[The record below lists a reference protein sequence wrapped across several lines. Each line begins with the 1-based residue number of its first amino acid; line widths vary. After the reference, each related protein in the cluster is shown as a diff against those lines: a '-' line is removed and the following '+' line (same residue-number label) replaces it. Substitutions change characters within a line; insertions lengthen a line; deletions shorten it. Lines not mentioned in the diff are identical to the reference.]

1 MGDVVDLTIIM
12 DQSSDR
18 VTQRFVNDFNWQ
30 VGGGGEKHLRH
41 RIVKM
46 NRMPLFVESWYPQD
60 SDHDYAILVN
70 DDLDLSPLYY
80 LWAKQAVLKY
90 RYSGEDVGGMV
101 MGVSLYSPRV
111 VDNDQSGR
119 QLFTPAA
126 HGAFLMQTMTNG
138 GTLLFPEH
146 WREFHDYVTARYAD
160 IRKKQLQT
168 IDVPLARSAGWMHS
182 WRKYMDELMY
192 LRGYGVLFP
201 PHQHGYSTQ
210 YLDLPHHT
218 PAGAKDD
225 EEAIRA
231 LFQVRMEHH
240 QVSPLPSDLSTLPW
254 FDLWGQ
260 PVPSHTELV
269 ARGRRFQ
276 PDISACPPPPQL
288 LYDPADLLCPFARIV
303 DVPVDQATAD
313 VLPTR
318 IATLYVTEK
327 PTPM

>member
-1 MGDVVDLTIIM
+1 MM
-12 DQSSDR
+12 
-18 VTQRFVNDFNWQ
+18 
-30 VGGGGEKHLRH
+30 
-41 RIVKM
+41 
-46 NRMPLFVESWYPQD
+46 
-60 SDHDYAILVN
+60 
-70 DDLDLSPLYY
+70 
-80 LWAKQAVLKY
+80 
-90 RYSGEDVGGMV
+90 

-119 QLFTPAA
+119 KLFTPSTDT
-126 HGAFLMQTMTNG
+126 AFLMQTMTND

-168 IDVPLARSAGWMHS
+168 IDVPLARSAAWTHS

-201 PHQHGYSTQ
+201 PHQHSYSTQ

-218 PAGAKDD
+218 PAAAKDD

-231 LFQVRMEHH
+231 LFQVRLEHR
-240 QVSPLPSDLSTLPW
+240 QAAFLPPDLSTLPW

-260 PVPSHTELV
+260 PVTSNTELV
-269 ARGRRFQ
+269 LRGHRFQ
-276 PDISACPPPPQL
+276 PQVSACPPPPQL

-303 DVPVDQATAD
+303 DVPVDQVSAD

-318 IATLYVTEK
+318 IATLYVTEN